1 MNIFKELFKKLL
13 DGNLEAC
20 KGRMWSYFH
29 TSNISEQV
37 VDDLIKNRNL
47 GEENRKVLREV
58 VEEHGKTNL
67 LDVVKHLLESKEE
80 QSDSFWQEFFLLVR
94 DQVRFCFKFS
104 KIFDHENI
112 SAPGLSTSG

>member
-13 DGNLEAC
+13 NGNLEAC

-29 TSNISEQV
+29 TSKISEQV

-47 GEENRKVLREV
+47 REKNRKVLREV
-58 VEEHGKTNL
+58 VKEHGKRNL
-67 LDVVKHLLESKEE
+67 LDVVKHLLDAKVE

-94 DQVRFCFKFS
+94 DQVQ
-104 KIFDHENI
+104 I
-112 SAPGLSTSG
+112 LY